1 MKLNEDL
8 MSDFQT
14 VKARLEELVATT
26 HEELGGNTD
35 FFIEQVDETKEY
47 CGFLYALDV
56 GAAINTFK
64 VIKLK
69 AQKDYH

>member
-1 MKLNEDL
+1 MP
-8 MSDFQT
+8 DFQT
-14 VKARLEELVATT
+14 VKARLKELSATT
-26 HEELGGNTD
+26 HENLSGNVD

-47 CGFLYALDV
+47 CGFLCAVDV